1 MSRRNQSVRTTILV
15 AADRECDRNFL
26 REILAPED
34 LYVIAAEDGADAWG
48 QFTRFRPDVVLLDV
62 ALPVVGGLDLCR
74 RIKQSP
80 EGPSTPVILITGES
94 SGEDRARSIDAGAD
108 DFIASPVDRIEVLA
122 RMRSLLRWKVS
133 MQELEWTRFVLCDLC
148 DLMHSMEVEDI
159 PAKRH
164 TSWLLPVEKLAG
176 IREEVSRH
184 CLQPEIARKFG
195 DLPTEFK
202 RESGRER
209 RLSSANRRG
218 TPWSQIGH
226 A

>member
-108 DFIASPVDRIEVLA
+108 DFITSPVDRIEVLA

-133 MQELEWTRFVLCDLC
+133 MQELEWTRSVLCDL
-148 DLMHSMEVEDI
+148 MRSMEIEDI
-159 PAKRH
+159 PAKRQ
-164 TSWLLPVEKLAG
+164 TSWLIPEEKLAEV
-176 IREEVSRH
+176 REEVSRH
-184 CLQPEIARKFG
+184 CLQPEIVRKFG

-209 RLSSANRRG
+209 RLSSGNRRG
-218 TPWSQIGH
+218 APWAQIGH